1 MQGQGANSVTST
13 PDHEARGNSHSAVLY
28 AAVAVSVIVIFVFLF
43 LVCTLVRRNKYARK
57 RGLFAWL
64 RLKLLEHQGYRPG
77 LDAESSGSPD
87 PAGLHSARE
96 TAMQVRVING
106 QTAVVG
112 NSKWLNKAVPPLPPN
127 QKPSESARE
136 VVKEF
141 MRDGVNEPSEKW
153 GMFSLRGILGGGQP
167 VSDEHRQRGPE
178 QDQGRRPS
186 YRYSL
191 GWITAATRYI
201 DDADE
206 EGEGV
211 QEYFRQK
218 GITRPASSANLG
230 PNKSDAHEGSVL
242 FGATPARTVLA
253 ATYTQPVIGQVEK
266 GYTLESSDGEDEGN
280 GVGSEHGGL
289 TAMEEHINYGE
300 GINSSVSGRI
310 SPSQTGSIHS
320 IAQHSIQTDISDVSF
335 PVGTYRVGGM
345 RSTSPHGQHEYHRDG
360 VESFEEVDL
369 SEGTHGYDDHDWP
382 TKPDSSTNINTD
394 HGGVGHDPNL
404 LSVEP
409 ESQHNSDS
417 DNGLKPA
424 TGKHKWRIGGRSSK
438 GFPGL
443 KRFGKRS
450 TSTGEDSDSGRGSYK
465 RV

>member
-1 MQGQGANSVTST
+1 MV
-13 PDHEARGNSHSAVLY
+13 Y
-28 AAVAVSVIVIFVFLF
+28 
-43 LVCTLVRRNKYARK
+43 TLVRRNKYARK
-57 RGLFAWL
+57 RGFFAWL

-87 PAGLHSARE
+87 PVGLHSARE
-96 TAMQVRVING
+96 TAMRVRVTNG

-112 NSKWLNKAVPPLPPN
+112 NPKWLNKAVPPLPPH

-141 MRDGVNEPSEKW
+141 MRDGMSEPSGKW
-153 GMFSLRGILGGGQP
+153 GMFSLRGILGGDQP
-167 VSDEHRQRGPE
+167 VSDEHRQRG
-178 QDQGRRPS
+178 QGQGQGRRPS
-186 YRYSL
+186 HRYSL

-206 EGEGV
+206 EGEEV

-230 PNKSDAHEGSVL
+230 PNNSDGHEGTVL

-253 ATYTQPVIGQVEK
+253 ATYTQPDIGQLEK
-266 GYTLESSDGEDEGN
+266 GYTLESIEGEDEES
-280 GVGSEHGGL
+280 GVGSEHGSV
-289 TAMEEHINYGE
+289 TTMEEPSSYGG
-300 GINSSVSGRI
+300 GINSGVAGRI
-310 SPSQTGSIHS
+310 SPSQTDSIHS
-320 IAQHSIQTDISDVSF
+320 IAQHSIQTDISDISF
-335 PVGTYRVGGM
+335 QVGAHRVGGL
-345 RSTSPHGQHEYHRDG
+345 RSTSPHGRHEDHQDG

-369 SEGTHGYDDHDWP
+369 SEGTHGYDDYDWSA
-382 TKPDSSTNINTD
+382 KPDSYTNVNTD
-394 HGGVGHDPNL
+394 HGAMGHDPNL

-417 DNGLKPA
+417 DNGSKPA
-424 TGKHKWRIGGRSSK
+424 TGKHRWRIGGRSSK

-450 TSTGEDSDSGRGSYK
+450 TTTGEDSDSGRGSYR